1 MEENKSINERAD
13 HILLSRVYHGKSR
26 VARILDGVVAVLSS
40 LVIFYI
46 LIFLLTRSNLYS
58 VILSILLTGF
68 VGAAIRLFDRARQR
82 RNLARQRQTLA
93 RELCA
98 ELLCTASHE
107 EFLRWAAPQ
116 LQKNGAV
123 LSQDAASVTIA
134 EQTMPAVFL
143 RLPVDEKLQK
153 RDLLLLPQKSGLLF
167 VTTNCPRELAAFAKK
182 LGFRHVIDAS
192 QTDISA
198 FCRPSEEAVSAYI
211 LEHFSPYR
219 KQSGTLIPQLLQ
231 PRRIRG
237 YLLCAAFLL
246 VSSLFSVCPV
256 YYRISAGIC
265 ILLAAAAFC
274 LPRFSRTEQ
283 GADL

>member
-13 HILLSRVYHGKSR
+13 RILLSRAYHGKSR

-40 LVIFYI
+40 LVIFYV

-68 VGAAIRLFDRARQR
+68 IGAAIRLFDRARQR

-123 LSQDAASVTIA
+123 LSQDAAAVTIA
-134 EQTMPAVFL
+134 GQTMPAVFFGFPSTKNCKSAICFFF
-143 RLPVDEKLQK
+143 RKKADFFSSRQIARANLPLSLK
-153 RDLLLLPQKSGLLF
+153 
-167 VTTNCPRELAAFAKK
+167 N
-182 LGFRHVIDAS
+182 
-192 QTDISA
+192 SA
-198 FCRPSEEAVSAYI
+198 F
-211 LEHFSPYR
+211 
-219 KQSGTLIPQLLQ
+219 GM
-231 PRRIRG
+231 
-237 YLLCAAFLL
+237 
-246 VSSLFSVCPV
+246 
-256 YYRISAGIC
+256 
-265 ILLAAAAFC
+265 
-274 LPRFSRTEQ
+274 
-283 GADL
+283 